1 MDSKS
6 LNLRKK
12 EILNAQ
18 QELLTKAT
26 AEKGQFTAAEDE
38 MFSNWTKELDA
49 INTNLTRVAAI
60 DKGLLEVAQPANQIV
75 VPEFKGA
82 TKKFANCTSEYATAF
97 WAQFSDKNGHGLG
110 LRNGTF
116 QMAALGEGGTA
127 ADGSYLVPSQTD
139 PSIPNLAVIEASA
152 RKLSRVIQTET
163 DIKLPYQSA
172 KTVATAKAEST
183 NSGVNAFG
191 TAVPSFLTTTL
202 TAYMAGNSVAV
213 SWELMQDVK
222 ALSQFLTADLN
233 RAVFNYEE
241 NKFING
247 VGGSTEPLGYLNG
260 ATAFATEALTINNVL
275 DLIAALH
282 AAYYPGASFLLNRQE
297 FHRLYK
303 AQIAASQF
311 QQYIT
316 YDPNGQARL
325 LGFPVNFSSAMPTYV
340 LSPAAS
346 SAVLFGDFSAGWVI
360 GDRGDSQIRVK
371 ILDQVAALNGQTIV
385 LGYRRTDQKCTL
397 QESVQLLTTNA

>member
-1 MDSKS
+1 MDSKT
-6 LNLRKK
+6 LNARKK
-12 EILNAQ
+12 EILNLQ

-38 MFSNWTKELDA
+38 MFSNWTKELDS
-49 INTNLTRVAAI
+49 INTNLTRVAAV
-60 DKGLLEVAQPANQIV
+60 DKGLLEVAQPTNQIM

-97 WAQFSDKNGHGLG
+97 WNAFKSRDF
-110 LRNGTF
+110 RN
-116 QMAALGEGGTA
+116 AALAEGGTA

-139 PSIPNLAVIEASA
+139 PSIPAMAVIEASA
-152 RKLSRVIQTET
+152 RKLSRVITT
-163 DIKLPYQSA
+163 SMDIKLPFQSA

-183 NSGVNAFG
+183 NSGANAFG

-202 TAYMAGNSVAV
+202 SAFMAGNSIAV
-213 SWELMQDVK
+213 SWELMQDVA
-222 ALSQFLTADLN
+222 ALSQFVTADLQ

-241 NKFING
+241 GQFI
-247 VGGSTEPLGYLNG
+247 GSASLGTGTGMPLGYLNG
-260 ATAFATEALTINNVL
+260 ATVQTTAALTISTVL
-275 DLIAALH
+275 DLVAALK
-282 AAYYPGASFLLNRQE
+282 AAYYPGASFLINRGE

-316 YDPNGQARL
+316 YDANGQARL
-325 LGFPVNFSSAMPTYV
+325 LGFPVSFSSAMPMYIPAV
-340 LSPAAS
+340 VSPVVAAVPG
-346 SAVLFGDFSAGWVI
+346 AVLFGDFAAGWVI
-360 GDRGDSQIRVK
+360 GDRGDSNIYVK
-371 ILDQVAALNGQTIV
+371 VLDQVAALNGQTVV
-385 LGYRRTDQKCTL
+385 LGYRRTDQRCTL